1 MDILPAIDLL
11 GGQVVR
17 LHQGDYEKATVYET
31 DPASI
36 ARRWRGIVPRLHVVD
51 LEGARAGKACQI
63 APIRS
68 IIATFG
74 PGVEVGG
81 GVRTADHVAAYLTI
95 GVDRVVMGTAV
106 INEPTLARM
115 MAERYPGRIV
125 VAVDAKDGRVAVDG
139 WEHISE
145 RSAIDL
151 AGDLAKWPLS
161 AIMYTDIAR
170 DGTRTGPNLESI
182 AAFAQASRHPV
193 IASGGVGSLD
203 DLKAL
208 SRVPNVCAA
217 IVGRALY
224 DKSFTL
230 EEAVAAAAG
239 E

>member
-11 GGQVVR
+11 GGEVVR
-17 LHQGDYEKATVYET
+17 LHQGNYDQVTVYEA
-31 DPASI
+31 DPSVI
-36 ARRWRGIVPRLHVVD
+36 ARKWRGIVPRLHVVD

-68 IIATFG
+68 IIAAFG
-74 PGVEVGG
+74 TGVEVGG

-106 INEPTLARM
+106 VNEPALARM

-125 VAVDAKDGRVAVDG
+125 VSVDAKDGRVAVEG

-145 RSAIDL
+145 RSAIEL
-151 AGDLAKWPLS
+151 AGELAKWPLS

-170 DGTRTGPNLESI
+170 DGTRTGPNLEAI
-182 AAFAQASRHPV
+182 RAFAEASRHPV

-203 DLKAL
+203 DLRAL
-208 SRVPNVCAA
+208 SSVPNVSAV

-224 DKSFTL
+224 ENTFTL

-239 E
+239 Q